1 MSAPYAFQIERKQG
15 DTEPWV
21 FQVQD
26 PRRRTIL
33 ALTGVTA
40 KIYVATV
47 PDWEELIDGA
57 TCTVD
62 EPNGKITYNPV
73 ADDVDEPGEFEVQIE
88 LTLASGKTR
97 TYPTRSQGRGL
108 LRIDHAIG
116 GAS

>member
-1 MSAPYAFQIERKQG
+1 MSAAYAFEIERKQG

-26 PRRRTIL
+26 PRIRSII

-40 KIYVATV
+40 KIYVATT

-57 TCTVD
+57 TCAVD
-62 EPNGKITYNPV
+62 EPNGTITYNPV
-73 ADDVDEPGEFEVQIE
+73 DDDVDITGEYEIQIE

-97 TYPTRSQGRGL
+97 TYPTRSQGRGR